1 MGVNKFLLLYG
12 TSFNIIQTISPLQ
25 CRALQKIWIT
35 LSLLL
40 KFCYID
46 FTHCCRN
53 HGWYTAD
60 TVGLCL
66 NMSSWGEENND
77 NSLPVSRKLRH
88 TCKITVIKNRLSCLL
103 LTVNP
108 ISKLNGIRVYSFN
121 MREVNL
127 IVIMFILRQ
136 KGMAQV
142 SCKHVIRTQKRRFFS
157 VN

>member
-1 MGVNKFLLLYG
+1 
-12 TSFNIIQTISPLQ
+12 
-25 CRALQKIWIT
+25 
-35 LSLLL
+35 
-40 KFCYID
+40 
-46 FTHCCRN
+46 
-53 HGWYTAD
+53 
-60 TVGLCL
+60 
-66 NMSSWGEENND
+66 MSSWGEEKND